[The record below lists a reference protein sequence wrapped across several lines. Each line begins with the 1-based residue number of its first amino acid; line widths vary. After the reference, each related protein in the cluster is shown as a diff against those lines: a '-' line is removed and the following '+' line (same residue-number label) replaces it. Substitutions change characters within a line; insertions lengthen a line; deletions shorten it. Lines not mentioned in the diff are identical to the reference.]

1 MNKISI
7 RFFKDQEVR
16 AVWEDAAG
24 KWWFCAV
31 DIVAILSGSA
41 NPSNYWYVLKNR
53 LKRANADLLTNCKGF
68 KSVAKDGKLREI
80 GLKTV
85 NRDSRWG
92 EMDYTWMMF
101 PRFMRD
107 GQEKCNCE

>member
-68 KSVAKDGKLREI
+68 KSVAKDGKLRGI

-85 NRDSRWG
+85 NRDSRCPRWG
-92 EMDYTWMMF
+92 
-101 PRFMRD
+101 
-107 GQEKCNCE
+107 